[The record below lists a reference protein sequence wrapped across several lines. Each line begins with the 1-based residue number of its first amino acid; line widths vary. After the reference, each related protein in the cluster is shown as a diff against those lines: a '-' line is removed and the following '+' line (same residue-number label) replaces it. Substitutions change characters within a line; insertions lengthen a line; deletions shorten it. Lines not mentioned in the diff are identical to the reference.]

1 MVCRMFTP
9 EQAEDPACF
18 WDFQEAAAR
27 SFDAHC
33 EDPSESWVPPNLTAL
48 VMAARNTDLRRFFP
62 FTAHENLCFGLR
74 SLYHVGDKPI
84 APVFIS
90 RDRENGY
97 TVWACH
103 PYEGRRNAEARKLD
117 TTDPKQAD
125 AETERLLAEWP

>member
-1 MVCRMFTP
+1 MGP
-9 EQAEDPACF
+9 AEPH
-18 WDFQEAAAR
+18 R
-27 SFDAHC
+27 SGHGRK
-33 EDPSESWVPPNLTAL
+33 EHRPSPLL
-48 VMAARNTDLRRFFP
+48 P